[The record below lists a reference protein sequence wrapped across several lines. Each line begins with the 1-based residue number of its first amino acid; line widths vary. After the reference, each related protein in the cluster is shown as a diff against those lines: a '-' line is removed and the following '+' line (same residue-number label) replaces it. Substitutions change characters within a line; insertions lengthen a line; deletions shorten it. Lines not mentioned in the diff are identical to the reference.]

1 MKEHKIFNP
10 ATGEL
15 ISTMKTDDSQTIRSK
30 FELAQK
36 AQLLWR
42 DTSPKSRR
50 QKMQRFVELIVQR
63 SEAGAKAQ
71 SQETGKPISQCL
83 GEIKATVERINFFI
97 ENFEG
102 RMTPNRVHQ
111 DSQAALLE
119 EIRFDPLGVIANIS
133 AWNYP
138 YFVGSNVF
146 VPALLTGNA
155 VLYKPSEFA
164 SLTGEHIVKA
174 IVDAGFDP
182 DLMPLI
188 IGDGSVGRELL
199 ELDVQGVF
207 FTGSYQTGV
216 KISEATASKMIRVQL
231 ELGGKDPVYVCEDV
245 DVSTAAAGI
254 SDGCFYNA
262 GQSCC
267 AVERIYV
274 HHKIYEEFCGRVQD
288 FAQAIVAGNP
298 LDKETY
304 LGPLTRKEQIKV
316 LERQIADA
324 TSKGARLLCGG
335 KPMSQMAGHYF
346 EPTVVVD
353 ANHQMEIMKEESF
366 GPVIGI
372 MKVDSDQQ
380 ALELMNDTT
389 YGLTAGVFSKDRL
402 RAEKMMKDLHAGS
415 VYWNCCDRVSP
426 HLPWSGRKRSGIGL
440 TLSTL
445 GIDTFMNPKAYHW
458 RG

>member
-10 ATGEL
+10 SNGQLLTTLEADDGKT
-15 ISTMKTDDSQTIRSK
+15 ISSK
-30 FELAQK
+30 FELAQR
-36 AQLLWR
+36 AQLSWR
-42 DTSPKSRR
+42 DTPPKSRR
-50 QKMQRFVELIVQR
+50 QKMQRFVELLAQR

-71 SQETGKPISQCL
+71 SQETGKPISQCR
-83 GEIKATVERINFFI
+83 GEIRATVERINFFI
-97 ENFEG
+97 EHFESC
-102 RMTPNRVHQ
+102 MTPSKVYQNEE
-111 DSQAALLE
+111 AALQE
-119 EIRFDPLGVIANIS
+119 EIRFEPLGVIANIS

-138 YFVGSNVF
+138 YFVGTNVF

-155 VLYKPSEFA
+155 VLYKPSEYA
-164 SLTGEHIVKA
+164 SLTGAHIVKA

-199 ELDVQGVF
+199 ELQVQGVF
-207 FTGSYQTGV
+207 FTGSYSTGL
-216 KISEATASKMIRVQL
+216 KISKATASKMIRVQL

-274 HHKIYEEFCGRVQD
+274 HHKIYEEFCAKVQD
-288 FAQAIVAGNP
+288 FAQAIVAGDP
-298 LDKETY
+298 LDQATY
-304 LGPLTRKEQIKV
+304 LGPLTRKEQLKI

-335 KPMSQMAGHYF
+335 KPMNKLAGNYF

-353 ANHQMEIMKEESF
+353 VNHQMEIMKEESF

-402 RAEKMMKDLHAGS
+402 RAENMMKNLDAGS

-445 GIDTFMNPKAYHW
+445 GIETFMNPKAYHW